1 MSEVAVGSSVDVPQ
15 HGMKSG
21 RLWAGRIVSAL
32 PVLALFASASMKL
45 MHSPEVVQVFT
56 GKFGYQESALTV
68 LALVEISCALL
79 YLVPQTAVLG
89 AVLVTG
95 YLGGAIAT
103 HVRVGD
109 NFLAPLALGMLAWLG
124 LYLRDPRIVALLP
137 LRKP

>member
-1 MSEVAVGSSVDVPQ
+1 
-15 HGMKSG
+15 
-21 RLWAGRIVSAL
+21 
-32 PVLALFASASMKL
+32 MKL
-45 MHSPEVVQVFT
+45 MHSPEVVQMFT
-56 GKFGYQESALTV
+56 GKFGYQEGSLTV

-109 NFLAPLALGMLAWLG
+109 AFLPPLVLGVLAWLG